1 MYTISLCASECFM
14 GFAPSASTPSTAG
27 RHQPALQVQDPGA
40 VVRPSAGDGFLEP
53 RAYAGRCC
61 GDHRLARHRVRGD
74 RSLTTYP
81 PWPYS
86 EVAAG
91 HMTETLRKKPARPVA
106 AAFRRLRGMK
116 RCQKQARDMHTS

>member
-53 RAYAGRCC
+53 RAYAGRCF
-61 GDHRLARHRVRGD
+61 GDPRLARHRVRGD
-74 RSLTTYP
+74 RSLTARAIAFVR
-81 PWPYS
+81 
-86 EVAAG
+86 E
-91 HMTETLRKKPARPVA
+91 HMTETLAEKTARLVA
-106 AAFRRLRGMK
+106 AASRRRSCSLRREG
-116 RCQKQARDMHTS
+116 RDVGSFPKAG

>member
-53 RAYAGRCC
+53 RAYAGRCR

-74 RSLTTYP
+74 RSLTLAIAL
-81 PWPYS
+81 S
-86 EVAAG
+86 VVG
-91 HMTETLRKKPARPVA
+91 DSHMTEILALASSSPTVRCHCRHPNLVRTASSIRP
-106 AAFRRLRGMK
+106 
-116 RCQKQARDMHTS
+116 DMIF